1 MSPNTPPESLNT
13 PGKTAASPKTTT
25 LGGFLLR
32 ILKAIFIRKKDCCK

>member
-1 MSPNTPPESLNT
+1 MSSKITTSAETTIPP
-13 PGKTAASPKTTT
+13 KKTT